1 MSGVGLFQLC
11 ACQITTFKKKCL
23 LSCRAGLILLFCVLK
38 NHFSYRLKLMGL
50 KCENKWKLSLPTCKI
65 LRCGCVG
72 DLDVMPKEGVVMA
85 LCVGRV
91 RAVTP
96 VFSWCK

>member
-1 MSGVGLFQLC
+1 
-11 ACQITTFKKKCL
+11 
-23 LSCRAGLILLFCVLK
+23 
-38 NHFSYRLKLMGL
+38 MGL
-50 KCENKWKLSLPTCKI
+50 KCENKWKPSLPTCKI

-72 DLDVMPKEGVVMA
+72 DPDVMPKEGVVMSQ
-85 LCVGRV
+85 CVGRV